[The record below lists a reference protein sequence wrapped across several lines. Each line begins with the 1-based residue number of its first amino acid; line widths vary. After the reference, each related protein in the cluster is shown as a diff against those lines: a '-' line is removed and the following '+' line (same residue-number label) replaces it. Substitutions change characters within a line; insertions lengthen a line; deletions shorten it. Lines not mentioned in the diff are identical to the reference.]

1 MKRLHLSQ
9 AEIDLC
15 FVPAH
20 EQFARAKE
28 LRLKLHSPV
37 HILPRP
43 VLIGTGAVLIETRQE
58 CELVEVVEP
67 VRPAIP
73 VNDYIECGVFDFSQS
88 WEHLPGLINAMT
100 EFMERSGV
108 KPIRTGK
115 DCAFF
120 MKSIEA
126 WARLNAGDLA
136 CKRRMHEYIIP
147 RRYYIQQMKVFSAW
161 SFPKLSK
168 PVGVDHSSAVHA
180 CQQPLVGLYDVYM
193 DGRITPPRRS
203 INHVVRMD
211 KPLGSKKRIIKGKR
225 WTYDR
230 DQMLIAMVR
239 QGMTQPNI
247 TDVFGGTFTQCSI
260 AHRVKT
266 LRTRGQL

>member
-1 MKRLHLSQ
+1 MAHIPLTQ
-9 AEIDLC
+9 AERALC

-28 LRLKLHSPV
+28 RRERMSRQVLIHS
-37 HILPRP
+37 RP
-43 VLIGTGAVLIETRQE
+43 VRIEPNVEQE
-58 CELVEVVEP
+58 SVSIDENN
-67 VRPAIP
+67 AGIP
-73 VNDYIECGVFDFSQS
+73 VAEFIERGVFDLSRE
-88 WEHLPGLINAMT
+88 WKNLPALVDAMI
-100 EFMERSGV
+100 EFMSATGI
-108 KPIRTGK
+108 KPIRTSK
-115 DCAFF
+115 DCMFF
-120 MKSIEA
+120 MKAIEL
-126 WARLNAGDLA
+126 WARLNDGDLA